1 MHVMKLLRKTNILLL
16 FIIIIAVFFRF
27 YNFKELQ
34 FWNADDEILTATIR
48 HIIWD
53 KSPTLLIP
61 NLFLEFGLGPIFY
74 YLLTPFYLITNFDL
88 VNLRIIA
95 SVIGLATTYFIYLAG
110 RSLKDNN
117 VGLIAAYL
125 YASSFL
131 VAFLERRIWPL
142 TLNGLMAVLALW
154 CLLKI
159 IDKNYK
165 YIPLLAL
172 PIGFTFNSD
181 LSLLVVIIAVS
192 VIWVIYKLPLITKYT
207 FYFLSIILLFIAP
220 FILAEIMYNHAV
232 SGPLL
237 KTISKPFDQ
246 QAISPGYFQKFQ
258 TADFLNTLS
267 RMIASQPSKS
277 FEQNICHGYCFYP
290 KPLFS
295 PLTQIATILIFIGS
309 IVLFFRDKN
318 FDKRKFGILWIMM
331 ISFILGILIFNR
343 IFHGNF
349 SQSYFTVIFPIF
361 ALLTGS
367 FLTTIKSRSRT
378 LFLLLVFA
386 YLAINSYT
394 ILNSAVSNPLYKKIG
409 LAKNSI
415 KHVKGENYYLVVNS
429 SQIEGGWT
437 ELYTVKGQIPAS
449 SSWYEYLEWLYQAYS
464 LIPTSTIKGNA
475 TKTIIVGTLG
485 DKSPDREK
493 IIASY
498 ESGDVVV
505 YVIKND

>member
-1 MHVMKLLRKTNILLL
+1 MRMKLLGRTDLLL
-16 FIIIIAVFFRF
+16 LSILIIAAFFRF

-74 YLLTPFYLITNFDL
+74 YLLTPFYFITNFDL

-95 SVIGLATTYFIYLAG
+95 SAIGLTTTYFIYLTG
-110 RSLKDNN
+110 KTLKDKN

-142 TLNGLMAVLALW
+142 TVNGLMAVFALW

-181 LSLLVVIIAVS
+181 LSLLVVVIAVF
-192 VIWVIYKLPLITKYT
+192 VVWVIYKLPLFTKYT
-207 FYFLSIILLFIAP
+207 LYFLSIILLFIAP
-220 FILAEIMYNHAV
+220 LVLAEIMYNQAV
-232 SGPLL
+232 SQPLL
-237 KTISKPFDQ
+237 KTVSKPFNQ

-258 TADFLNTLS
+258 TADFLNTFS
-267 RMIASQPSKS
+267 RMVASQPSKS

-290 KPLFS
+290 KPLFF
-295 PLTQIATILIFIGS
+295 PLTQIAIILIFIGS
-309 IVLFFRDKN
+309 IFFFFRNKN
-318 FDKRKFGILWIMM
+318 FDKRRFGILWIM
-331 ISFILGILIFNR
+331 IVSFILGILIFNR

-349 SQSYFTVIFPIF
+349 SQSYFTVIFPTF
-361 ALLTGS
+361 ALLAGS
-367 FLTTIKSRSRT
+367 LLVNIKSKSRT
-378 LFLLLVFA
+378 LFLLLIFA
-386 YLAINSYT
+386 YLASNSYT
-394 ILNSAVSNPLYKKIG
+394 ILNSSVSNPLYKKIE
-409 LAKNSI
+409 LVKNSI
-415 KHVKGENYYLVVNS
+415 KTVKGENYNLVVNP

-437 ELYTVKGQIPAS
+437 ELYTVKGQIPVS
-449 SSWYEYLEWLYQAYS
+449 SSWYDYLEWIYRAYS

-475 TKTIIVGTLG
+475 TKTILVGTLG
-485 DKSPDREK
+485 DKSPDIEK

-498 ESGDVVV
+498 ESGDAVV
-505 YVIKND
+505 YVIQK